1 MKIHNLNLNLTPDT
15 KIKSRC
21 FETQYIKEKKKLMYF
36 FKIKNLSYMKDTIK
50 RMKLQ
55 VGENIWKSQ
64 IWQRAI
70 QNI

>member
-1 MKIHNLNLNLTPDT
+1 
-15 KIKSRC
+15 
-21 FETQYIKEKKKLMYF
+21 MYF

-70 QNI
+70 QSI